1 MDQAEKRQD
10 EKFNQLKSYLNN
22 GDSFKFRKT
31 YLDMHFYNQSS
42 FFLTLGQS
50 ERLKLYK
57 ILSPSEMG
65 DMFDTIEDD
74 LPEIPEFLDEM
85 DVKYASEMLNA
96 MYDDNAADILEHI
109 DKAHVDKFL
118 GEMPRADAN
127 NLRGLLH
134 YDTETAGGIMTTDF
148 VQFNEDLTAKEA
160 IKQLRT
166 MAETA
171 ETIYYLYILD
181 DHKDLVGVMSLRDL
195 IMQESA
201 TKLKDVMNTN
211 LIAVNVD
218 DEQESVAQVFRDY
231 EFLAV
236 PVVDHANKLVGIVT
250 VDDVIEVIDDEAQQD
265 YSGLA
270 GVDVDESTND
280 NPFKAASKRLP
291 WLITL
296 LLLSMFTAT
305 LINHYEALLAQ
316 ASILAVFISTI
327 TGTAGN
333 AGTQSLAVAV
343 RRLATDEI
351 DRKDF
356 FKLLGKELLTGV
368 ITGLVTGIS
377 IFIIVG
383 LWKNN
388 FVLGLVIGFAMCAAI
403 TVANVAGS
411 FIPMLMSRLGF
422 DPAVA
427 SGPFISTLSDL
438 TSVLIYFSI
447 AGMFLQYFM
456 GA

>member
-1 MDQAEKRQD
+1 MDENTKKTTD
-10 EKFNQLKSYLNN
+10 KFVELKSFLDN
-22 GDSFKFRKT
+22 DEEIKFRKT
-31 YLDMHFYNQSS
+31 YLDMHFYDQSTFYLS
-42 FFLTLGQS
+42 LDKPD
-50 ERLKLYK
+50 RLKLYS
-57 ILSPSEMG
+57 ILKPNEMG

-74 LPEIPEFLDEM
+74 LPKIPELLDEM
-85 DVKYASEMLNA
+85 DVKYASQMLNY
-96 MYDDNAADILEHI
+96 MYDDNAADVLEHM
-109 DKAHVDKFL
+109 DKSHVDQFL
-118 GEMPRADAN
+118 SEMPKNDAN

-134 YDTETAGGIMTTDF
+134 YDTETAGGIMTTDY
-148 VQFNEDLTAKEA
+148 VQFNQSMTASEA
-160 IKQLRT
+160 IKALRKV
-166 MAETA
+166 AETA

-181 DHKDLVGVMSLRDL
+181 DNQDLVGVMSLRDL
-195 IMQESA
+195 IMQKSK
-201 TKLKDVMNTN
+201 TVLQTVMNTD
-211 LIAVNVD
+211 LITVNVD
-218 DEQESVAQVFRDY
+218 DEQAEVAQVFRDY

-236 PVVDHANKLVGIVT
+236 PVVDHSHKLVGIVT

-270 GVDVDESTND
+270 GVDVDESIND

-296 LLLSMFTAT
+296 LLLSMITAT
-305 LINHYEALLAQ
+305 LVNKYENLLAQ

-351 DRKDF
+351 DRSDF
-356 FKLLGKELLTGV
+356 FKLLGKELLTGLFTGV
-368 ITGLVTGIS
+368 VTGLS
-377 IFIIVG
+377 IFVIVG

-388 FVLGLVIGFAMCAAI
+388 FVLGLVIGLAMCAAI

-447 AGMFLQYFM
+447 AGVFLQYFV
-456 GA
+456 GS